1 MPRFIRD
8 TLSSARDLLVAAGP
22 FVLLVL
28 VLLAGAYFVLQ
39 PAPPRRV
46 VLATGPEQSAYA
58 EFGKRYARELERYGI
73 EVVLQPTRGSQE
85 NLRALRDP
93 KRDVDLGFV
102 QGGSSSAARAVDEDK
117 SGVPLVSLGSLFFE
131 PVWLF
136 YREQAARGLPQATL
150 AELAQLQGWRVNLGA
165 RGSGTPGLMKKLL
178 AANGI
183 ERDSLKPAGMDLT
196 PAVVALLGGELDA
209 LAFASAPESP
219 MVQMLLQTPGV
230 KLFEF
235 PRAEAYAR
243 RFPFLSP
250 VVLPQGI
257 ADLAHDVPAHDVP
270 LLAPTTSLVA
280 REGTH
285 PALVQLFVQA
295 ASRIHGGAGW
305 MARAGRFPTA
315 QSTEF
320 PLAPEAE
327 RFYRNGPP
335 LLQRYLPFWL
345 ANLIDRM
352 WVVLITII
360 AAVIPLSR
368 VVPPLYEFR
377 VRRRIFRWYR
387 QLRDIENRLAAGAAP
402 PAGLLEELDKLDVRA
417 AHIAVPLSYTD
428 ELYNLRSHIALVRRR
443 LGQPG

>member
-1 MPRFIRD
+1 MPRILRN
-8 TLSSARDLLVAAGP
+8 TLISVRDLLVAAAP
-22 FVLLVL
+22 FALLVL
-28 VLLAGAYFVLQ
+28 VLLAGAYYLLQ
-39 PAPPRRV
+39 PTPPRRV

-58 EFGKRYARELERYGI
+58 EFGKRYAAELRRYGI
-73 EVVLQPTRGSQE
+73 VVVLRPTRGSLD
-85 NLRALRDP
+85 NLHALRDP
-93 KRDVDLGFV
+93 KQDVDLGFV
-102 QGGSSSAARAVDEDK
+102 QGGSSDAVRAVDEDQ

-136 YREQAARGLPQATL
+136 YREEAARGLPQATL
-150 AELAQLQGWRVNLGA
+150 TQLAQLQGWRVNLGA
-165 RGSGTPGLMKKLL
+165 RGSGTPGLMRKLL

-183 ERDSLKPAGMDLT
+183 ERDSLKSAGLDLT

-235 PRAEAYAR
+235 PQAEAYAR

-250 VVLPQGI
+250 VVLPRGV
-257 ADLAHDVPAHDVP
+257 ADLALDVPAHDVP
-270 LLAPTTSLVA
+270 LIAPTTSLVA
-280 REGTH
+280 REDTH

-305 MARAGRFPTA
+305 IARAGRFPTPEH
-315 QSTEF
+315 SEF
-320 PLAPEAE
+320 PLAREAE
-327 RFYRNGPP
+327 RYYRNGPP

-360 AAVIPLSR
+360 AVVIPLSR

-387 QLRDIENRLAAGAAP
+387 QLRDIEDRLAGGAVPA
-402 PAGLLEELDKLDVRA
+402 AGLLGELDKLDARA
-417 AHIAVPLSYTD
+417 ARIAVPLSYTD
-428 ELYNLRSHIALVRRR
+428 ELYNLRSHIALVRGR
-443 LGQPG
+443 LRQ

>member
-1 MPRFIRD
+1 MPRILRN
-8 TLSSARDLLVAAGP
+8 TLISVRDLLVAAAP
-22 FVLLVL
+22 FALLVL
-28 VLLAGAYFVLQ
+28 VLLAGAYYLLQ
-39 PAPPRRV
+39 PTPPRRV

-58 EFGKRYARELERYGI
+58 EFGKRYAAELRRYGI
-73 EVVLQPTRGSQE
+73 VVVLRPTRGSLD
-85 NLRALRDP
+85 NLHALRDP
-93 KRDVDLGFV
+93 KQDVDLGFV
-102 QGGSSSAARAVDEDK
+102 QGGSSDAVRAVDEDQ

-136 YREQAARGLPQATL
+136 YREEAARGLPQATL
-150 AELAQLQGWRVNLGA
+150 TQLAQLQGWRVNLGA
-165 RGSGTPGLMKKLL
+165 RGSGTPGLMRKLL

-183 ERDSLKPAGMDLT
+183 ERDSLKSAGLDLT

-235 PRAEAYAR
+235 PQAEAYAR

-250 VVLPQGI
+250 VVLPRGV
-257 ADLAHDVPAHDVP
+257 ADLALDVPAHDVP
-270 LLAPTTSLVA
+270 LIAPTTSLVA
-280 REGTH
+280 REDTH

-305 MARAGRFPTA
+305 IARAGRFPTPEH
-315 QSTEF
+315 SEF
-320 PLAPEAE
+320 PLAREAE
-327 RFYRNGPP
+327 RYYRNGPP

-360 AAVIPLSR
+360 AVVIPLSR

-387 QLRDIENRLAAGAAP
+387 QLRDIEERLAGGAVPA
-402 PAGLLEELDKLDVRA
+402 AGLLGELDKLDARA
-417 AHIAVPLSYTD
+417 ARIAVPLSYTD
-428 ELYNLRSHIALVRRR
+428 ELYNLRSHIALVRGR
-443 LGQPG
+443 LRQ